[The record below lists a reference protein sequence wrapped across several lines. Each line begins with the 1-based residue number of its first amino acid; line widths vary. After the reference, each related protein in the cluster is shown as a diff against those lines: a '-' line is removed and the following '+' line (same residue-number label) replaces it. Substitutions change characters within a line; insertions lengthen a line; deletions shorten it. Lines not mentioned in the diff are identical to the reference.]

1 MNHKTK
7 LLLNIFMGLIVI
19 AMTLLIFFL
28 GFSKQPKI
36 FIDYIS
42 LIFIIFSEVI
52 LFGGMILV
60 LYNGAK
66 VNKIIMR
73 AGVISTLFLYW
84 IFTILTSVFFKLMF
98 NDNVSTFVIIQFM
111 AIAIVAIIIISLVI
125 FASQVERSNS
135 RAMDS
140 RVWMQESESIIL
152 SLKLD
157 SKLTPYMNILD
168 QLYEELKYSDKV
180 ALNLDRDMEINRKIN
195 DFSEDIK
202 EMNISSLTEQYVEDK
217 IRRIIFLVKERN
229 MLMKQAKRGSV

>member
-1 MNHKTK
+1 MNNKTK

-19 AMTLLIFFL
+19 VMTLLIFFL
-28 GFSKQPKI
+28 GFSKQTKI

-42 LIFIIFSEVI
+42 LIFVIFSEVI
-52 LFGGMILV
+52 LFGGMSLV
-60 LYNGAK
+60 LYSRVR
-66 VNKIIMR
+66 VNKLIMR
-73 AGVISTLFLYW
+73 AGVISTLFLYL
-84 IFTILTSVFFKLMF
+84 IFTILTSVFFKLIF
-98 NDNVSTFVIIQFM
+98 SDNVSTFVIIQLM

-125 FASQVERSNS
+125 FASQVERSNG

-157 SKLTPYMNILD
+157 NKLTPYMNMID

-180 ALNLDRDMEINRKIN
+180 AVNLDRDMEINRKIN

-202 EMNISSLTEQYVEDK
+202 EMDISSPTEQYVEEK